1 MEVNEVIMFRPYT
14 PGLERHK
21 SRPYTS
27 SLAHQRLGFEDM
39 RPRWRMNCLKWI
51 YCFFFVFRTA
61 AAESEYRV
69 RRVSSK
75 YDTEQRVVRED
86 IPADEA
92 EVEGVIDDDN
102 CSDDDGDGEDDDD
115 DDDDETSLDI
125 RDDSGES
132 YEDMVSILPSE
143 PVKYQSWKEVR
154 SSSLT
159 FVSE

>member
-1 MEVNEVIMFRPYT
+1 MD
-14 PGLERHK
+14 L
-21 SRPYTS
+21 
-27 SLAHQRLGFEDM
+27 L
-39 RPRWRMNCLKWI
+39 
-51 YCFFFVFRTA
+51 FFFVFRTA

-75 YDTEQRVVRED
+75 YDTEQRAVRED

-143 PVKYQSWKEVR
+143 PVKYQS
-154 SSSLT
+154 
-159 FVSE
+159 

>member
-1 MEVNEVIMFRPYT
+1 M
-14 PGLERHK
+14 
-21 SRPYTS
+21 
-27 SLAHQRLGFEDM
+27 
-39 RPRWRMNCLKWI
+39 
-51 YCFFFVFRTA
+51 
-61 AAESEYRV
+61 

-86 IPADEA
+86 IPADDA
-92 EVEGVIDDDN
+92 EVEGVIDN
-102 CSDDDGDGEDDDD
+102 CSDEAGDGEDDDE
-115 DDDDETSLDI
+115 DDDDEDYETSLEV

-143 PVKYQSWKEVR
+143 PVKYHQSCEEVK

>member
-1 MEVNEVIMFRPYT
+1 MF
-14 PGLERHK
+14 
-21 SRPYTS
+21 S
-27 SLAHQRLGFEDM
+27 
-39 RPRWRMNCLKWI
+39 
-51 YCFFFVFRTA
+51 FRTA
-61 AAESEYRV
+61 AAGSEYRV

-86 IPADEA
+86 IPADDA

-102 CSDDDGDGEDDDD
+102 CSDEDGDGEDEDEDDD
-115 DDDDETSLDI
+115 DDDDETSLEI

-143 PVKYQSWKEVR
+143 PVKYHQSCEEVK

>member
-1 MEVNEVIMFRPYT
+1 MF
-14 PGLERHK
+14 
-21 SRPYTS
+21 S
-27 SLAHQRLGFEDM
+27 
-39 RPRWRMNCLKWI
+39 
-51 YCFFFVFRTA
+51 FRTA
-61 AAESEYRV
+61 AAGSEYRV

-86 IPADEA
+86 IPADDA

-102 CSDDDGDGEDDDD
+102 CSDEDGDDDD
-115 DDDDETSLDI
+115 DDDDETSLEI

-143 PVKYQSWKEVR
+143 PVKYHQSCEEVK
-154 SSSLT
+154 SSLLT